1 MLFIL
6 SIMPLVLGM
15 AVVIMALI
23 RKLKPLPVVEEN
35 RQSGSE
41 EILTVRILSSSDQ
54 AENVLENIP
63 DQNRLKV
70 LARSTED

>member
-1 MLFIL
+1 
-6 SIMPLVLGM
+6 MPLVLGM

-41 EILTVRILSSSDQ
+41 EILTVRISSSSDQ

>member
-41 EILTVRILSSSDQ
+41 EILTVRISSSSDQ